1 MLRGYPEPMASPVAE
16 EDVRAIERLAD
27 AASCAAEE
35 PVERAR
41 MIYAEVRGTAAGL
54 NLTYHWAPP
63 DEFDA
68 MFPTSPAQAE
78 IDRLDDHI
86 GVSAGRAG
94 PAEPLLLRNLSAW
107 AAAVALAIREAST
120 Y

>member
-1 MLRGYPEPMASPVAE
+1 MASPIAE
-16 EDVRAIERLAD
+16 EDVRALERLA
-27 AASCAAEE
+27 AASSCAAEE

-41 MIYAEVRGTAAGL
+41 MIYADVRGTAAGL
-54 NLTYHWAPP
+54 NLRYHWAPP

-68 MFPTSPAQAE
+68 MFPTRPAQAE

-86 GVSAGRAG
+86 GVSAGRGG
-94 PAEPLLLRNLSAW
+94 PAEPRLLRNLSAW

>member
-1 MLRGYPEPMASPVAE
+1 MPSAVSE
-16 EDVRAIERLAD
+16 EDVRALERLA
-27 AASCAAEE
+27 ATASCAAEE
-35 PVERAR
+35 PVEHAR
-41 MIYAEVRGTAAGL
+41 TIYAEVRGTAAGL
-54 NLTYHWAPP
+54 NLRYRWAPP

-78 IDRLDDHI
+78 IDRLDRDV
-86 GVSAGRAG
+86 GASASRVG

-107 AAAVALAIREAST
+107 AAAVALAIREATT